1 MNNFKLSIIV
11 FLLFLCILFF
21 NYKTKV
27 LSQEAIANNYNTIS
41 QEIEIVDNKITILN
55 KEYKDILTQLPSLEE
70 TKEIQE
76 IEQNLQNQ
84 IDELQ
89 SLIEELQKE
98 NEELKK
104 ELR

>member
-41 QEIEIVDNKITILN
+41 QEIEIVDNKITT
-55 KEYKDILTQLPSLEE
+55 LTSTTVGCPLLPAPSL
-70 TKEIQE
+70 
-76 IEQNLQNQ
+76 
-84 IDELQ
+84 
-89 SLIEELQKE
+89 LIA
-98 NEELKK
+98 
-104 ELR
+104 